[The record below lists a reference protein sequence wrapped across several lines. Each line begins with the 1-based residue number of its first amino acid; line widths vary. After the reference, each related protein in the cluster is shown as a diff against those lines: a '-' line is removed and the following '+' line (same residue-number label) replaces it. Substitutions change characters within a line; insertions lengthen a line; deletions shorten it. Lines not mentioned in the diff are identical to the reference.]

1 MRLLE
6 LLWTGEARLEL
17 LQPILMGTAITVM
30 LTVGASLV
38 AVACAMTAGIA
49 KLSDSPPVRWLAV
62 GYIEFFRGSS
72 MLVQL
77 FWLYFVL
84 PQLGVDLSPMTAG
97 ILGVGLNAGAYGAE
111 IVRAAVLAV
120 PRGQYE
126 AAVALNMSPATRFR
140 RIVAPQALVI
150 MLPAWGNNFINI
162 MKSTSL
168 VSLITIHDLTYV
180 GTALNAMT
188 YRTLEIFGA
197 VLLIYY
203 LLGRWVI
210 VPGMRYVER
219 RATAGVSRPI
229 R

>member
-1 MRLLE
+1 M
-6 LLWTGEARLEL
+6 EL
-17 LQPILMGTAITVM
+17 LQPILMGTAITVV
-30 LTVGASLV
+30 LTVASSVL
-38 AVACAMTAGIA
+38 AVACALAAGVA
-49 KLSDSPPVRWLAV
+49 KLSPMAPVRWIAI

-84 PQLGVDLSPMTAG
+84 PQLGVSLPPMTAG

-111 IVRAAVLAV
+111 VVRAAILAV
-120 PRGQYE
+120 PKGQHE
-126 AAVALNMSPATRFR
+126 AAIALNMSPATRFWR
-140 RIVAPQALVI
+140 VTAPQALAI

-180 GTALNAMT
+180 GTTLNAMT

-203 LLGRWVI
+203 VLGRWLI
-210 VPGMRYVER
+210 VPSVRYLER
-219 RATAGVSRPI
+219 RASAGIARPV

>member
-1 MRLLE
+1 M
-6 LLWTGEARLEL
+6 EL
-17 LQPILMGTAITVM
+17 LQPMLMGTAITVV
-30 LTVGASLV
+30 LTVASSLV
-38 AVACAMTAGIA
+38 AVLCAIAAGLA
-49 KLSDSPPVRWLAV
+49 KLSPVAPLRWAAI

-111 IVRAAVLAV
+111 IVRAAILAV
-120 PRGQYE
+120 PKGQYE
-126 AAVALNMSPATRFR
+126 AAVALNMSRSTRFWR
-140 RIVAPQALVI
+140 VVAPQALAI
-150 MLPAWGNNFINI
+150 MLPAWGNNVINI

-180 GTALNAMT
+180 GTTLNAMT

-197 VLLIYY
+197 ILLIYY
-203 LLGRWVI
+203 ALGRWVI
-210 VPGMRYVER
+210 VPGMRYLER
-219 RATAGVSRPI
+219 RSAAGTVRPV